1 MDSIPAFVPRR
12 RRRDLRTFS
21 SSSPSKGYKMDEG
34 LWEVDE
40 GLCLAQEDVWNGNS
54 LTLVGK
60 LSERIS
66 LQAGEPCFKF
76 LSHCFQDGLLVKLDD
91 VEQEVAKNAD
101 EQVNE

>member
-1 MDSIPAFVPRR
+1 
-12 RRRDLRTFS
+12 
-21 SSSPSKGYKMDEG
+21 MDEG

-40 GLCLAQEDVWNGNS
+40 GLCLAQEEDVWNGIS

-60 LSERIS
+60 LFERIS
-66 LQAGEPCFKF
+66 LQAEPCFKF
-76 LSHCFQDGLLVKLDD
+76 FSHCFQDGLLVKLDD

>member
-1 MDSIPAFVPRR
+1 
-12 RRRDLRTFS
+12 
-21 SSSPSKGYKMDEG
+21 MDEG